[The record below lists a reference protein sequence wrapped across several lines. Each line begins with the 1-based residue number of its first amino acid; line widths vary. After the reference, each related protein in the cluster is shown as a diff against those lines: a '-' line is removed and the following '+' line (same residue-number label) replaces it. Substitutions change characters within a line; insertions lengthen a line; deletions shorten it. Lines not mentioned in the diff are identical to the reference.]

1 MDAGAQDIAHFP
13 KQIDWIGELVR
24 EAVDRVGGGETVMEE
39 KLTPQASVAKSKLG
53 GGFR

>member
-24 EAVDRVGGGETVMEE
+24 EAVDRVGGGEVDTPSKRGEE
-39 KLTPQASVAKSKLG
+39 QAWRRIPVI
-53 GGFR
+53 